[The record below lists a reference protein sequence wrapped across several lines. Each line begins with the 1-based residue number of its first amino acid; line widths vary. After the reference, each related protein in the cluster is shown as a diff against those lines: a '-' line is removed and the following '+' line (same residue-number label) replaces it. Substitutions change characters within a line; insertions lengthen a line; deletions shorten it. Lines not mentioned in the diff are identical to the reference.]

1 MDKLIKKIL
10 FEELE
15 QPALSRMEIKMFKYL
30 NNKKN
35 ELGTKSKMM
44 EFITSM
50 MPLFSRPKSDALYY
64 YELYTA
70 NYRPEGDYENITPS
84 NIVNF
89 TNFKQKKISNIDGYS
104 YVAAKIPFKGS
115 NVEGYWETN
124 NKNKWIY
131 IVTSYGWYPI
141 FAFIDNVWYE
151 VNDSYSSTTSKH
163 MSKVRP
169 NHYNSDLN
177 TETVIVSQKDIKKL
191 IDGKEIS
198 DVESE
203 RISDFLQHP
212 KLGDVKKLTLK
223 KINDWENN
231 KSYNVKFLVND
242 IKQNER
248 NIEID
253 VNIISVKDLGDK
265 KSYKFNELDEM
276 VKEKIIKGLKNTI
289 ISTAPDFLNSK
300 NTLVNFS

>member
-1 MDKLIKKIL
+1 MDNLIKKIL
-10 FEELE
+10 FEEFE
-15 QPALSRMEIKMFKYL
+15 GPALSLMEIKMFKYL
-30 NNKKN
+30 NNHKN
-35 ELGTKSKMM
+35 ELGTKGKLM
-44 EFITSM
+44 EFIQSM

-89 TNFKQKKISNIDGYS
+89 TNFKQKKISNINGYS

-131 IVTSYGWYPI
+131 LVKSYGWYPI

-151 VNDSYSSTTSKH
+151 VNDKYSSSTSKQ
-163 MSKVRP
+163 MSNVRP

-177 TETVIVSQKDIKKL
+177 TKTVIVSQKDIKKL

-203 RISDFLQHP
+203 RISDFFKHP
-212 KLGDVKKLTLK
+212 KLGDVKKLNLK

-231 KSYNVKFLVND
+231 KSYNVKFSIND
-242 IKQNER
+242 IKQNEK

-265 KSYKFNELDEM
+265 KIYKFNELDETA
-276 VKEKIIKGLKNTI
+276 KEKITKSLSNTI